1 MSTNRP
7 MRPIRSYVRRRARK
21 TQLQL
26 KGWQDQ
32 WPQFGLHCPDE
43 GYLDF
48 DKIFGRSAERVLEI
62 GFGNGESLVEMALH
76 APEKDFI
83 GIEVYEA
90 GVGNLLAAIH
100 QNKLSNIR
108 IFFEDAVGVLEK
120 HIPEGGLSAVQIF
133 FADPWPKVR
142 HHKRRLIQSDFVN
155 LVARKLQKEGIFHL
169 ATDWMDYAYQMMN
182 VLSITPYFVNTAGSG
197 VFSERPAY
205 RPVTKF
211 ERRGFKLGHQSWD
224 LIFKRV

>member
-1 MSTNRP
+1 MSIDRP

-21 TQLQL
+21 TKPQL
-26 KGWQDQ
+26 KSWQDY
-32 WPQFGLHCPDE
+32 WPQFGLHCPGE
-43 GYLDF
+43 GCLDF

-62 GFGNGESLVEMALH
+62 GFGNGESLAEMALN

-100 QNKLSNIR
+100 HNKLSNIR
-108 IFFEDAVGVLEK
+108 VFFEDAVNVLEK
-120 HIPEGGLSAVQIF
+120 HIPEESLSTVQIF
-133 FADPWPKVR
+133 FADPWPKLR

-155 LVARKLQKEGIFHL
+155 LVARKLQKDGILHL

-182 VLSITPYFVNTAGSG
+182 VLSGAPCFVNTAGNE
-197 VFSERPAY
+197 VFSERPLS

-211 ERRGFKLGHQSWD
+211 ERRGFKLGHRSWD